1 LDAQP
6 TLVQPAFSA
15 TDLGVLIGAPF
26 FTLPAW
32 LLPERLWPPLCRAL
46 SPMAVGD
53 LTMDP
58 TASAATMRRT
68 LGARLP
74 DLDTRDILG
83 GMGAEGIHT
92 FFQVLKAYRPD
103 GAAPRVRTA
112 GLEHVRAALERGKGA
127 VLWVAHGF
135 HGHLGAKVGFHR
147 AGLKVV
153 HLSTPAHGFSATRF
167 GVRHLN
173 RIQTRI
179 EDRYIGERVLLPQDS
194 GNVRGQNAALQV
206 LVKRLRA
213 NHAVS
218 ITGQR
223 GTGRTVAAPFL
234 DGTLTLA
241 PGAPMLAHMTGAAL
255 LPIFA
260 FRAPDGAVEVTVEAQ
275 IEMNANRDA
284 AVGEAVR
291 VYASLSEPYVLRY
304 PAQWL
309 SWVQL

>member
-1 LDAQP
+1 MDSPPAFA
-6 TLVQPAFSA
+6 QPAFSA

-32 LLPERLWPPLCRAL
+32 LLPERHWPALCRAL
-46 SPMAVGD
+46 SPMAIGD
-53 LTMDP
+53 LTSDP
-58 TASAATMRRT
+58 EATAKQIRHT

-74 DLDTRDILG
+74 DRDARGIIRD
-83 GMGAEGIHT
+83 MGAEGIYT

-103 GAAPRVRTA
+103 GWIPPVRIA
-112 GLEHVRAALERGKGA
+112 GVEHATSALERNKGA

-135 HGHLGAKVGFHR
+135 HGHLGAKVALHS
-147 AGLKVV
+147 AGLRAV

-173 RIQTRI
+173 RMQTRI
-179 EDRYIGERVLLPQDS
+179 EDRYIAERVLLPVDS
-194 GNVRGQNAALQV
+194 RDVRGQNAALQT
-206 LVKRLRA
+206 LIKRLRD
-213 NHAVS
+213 NRIVT

-223 GTGRTVAAPFL
+223 GTGRTVAGKFL

-241 PGAPMLAHMTGAAL
+241 PGAPTLAHLTGAAL
-255 LPIFA
+255 LPAFA
-260 FRAPDGAVEVTVEAQ
+260 FRAEDGRVELTIEPPIAITGARDQAVA
-275 IEMNANRDA
+275 DA
-284 AVGEAVR
+284 VQE
-291 VYASLSEPYVLRY
+291 YATRSQPYVLRH